1 MSNAASPAPGAFT
14 LPAHV
19 PPHLFWDEDLSAFAA
34 QFEDPFVGISA
45 LHDGP
50 DIIYARAA
58 SRGIPAW
65 VPTRFDIINEI
76 FLDPA
81 RFSSAEN
88 VNIGPVLGVDWRLN
102 PVDFDPPQHMLYR
115 QVLQPY
121 FQPSAISRY
130 EPALRETAAFLIDQF
145 ERPDGCEFI
154 SEFASLFPSYSFLDL
169 LGLPRELLPQFFK
182 WDHGINRSRD
192 PLVQTTAARDLYHYL
207 DEYIDQRRRDQR
219 DDLVGGILSAEI
231 KGRPLDHGEVM
242 GMVMLLYFGGLDT
255 VVSSLGWYLR
265 HLAMDQAL
273 QQRLR
278 EQPEEIPAAVD
289 DLLRAY
295 GVVGTRRKV
304 VEDIE
309 FHGIHMKK
317 DDIILVPGFLAS
329 RDDRKYPDPHT
340 VSPDRK
346 ARHLSLATGVHN
358 CLGAHLAKR
367 EIKIVL
373 EEFLARFK
381 NIRIPPDGE
390 MEWTSTGVWAV
401 TKLSLAWDP
410 V

>member
-1 MSNAASPAPGAFT
+1 MSTTTSVAPREFQ
-14 LPAHV
+14 LPDHV
-19 PPHLFWDEDLSAFAA
+19 PPHLFWDHDLSEYAA
-34 QFEDPFVGISA
+34 GFEDPFVGVSA
-45 LHDGP
+45 LHQGP
-50 DIIYARAA
+50 DIFYARAA

-81 RFSSAEN
+81 RFSSEEN

-102 PVDFDPPQHMLYR
+102 PVDFDPPQHMAYR
-115 QVLQPY
+115 QVLQPF

-130 EPALRETAAFLIDQF
+130 EPALRETASFLISKF
-145 ERPDGCEFI
+145 EHSDGCEFI
-154 SEFASLFPSYSFLDL
+154 GEFASLFPSYSFLDL
-169 LGLPRELLPQFFK
+169 LGLPRELLPQFFE

-192 PLVQTTAARDLYHYL
+192 PMVQAGSARALYHYL
-207 DEYIDQRRRDQR
+207 DEYIRERREDLR
-219 DDLVGGILSAEI
+219 DDVVGGILSAQI
-231 KGRPLDHGEVM
+231 DGRPLDHGEVM
-242 GMVMLLYFGGLDT
+242 GMIMLLYFGGLDT

-265 HLAMDQAL
+265 HLALDQDL
-273 QQRLR
+273 QRRLR
-278 EQPEEIPAAVD
+278 ENPHEIPAAVD

-304 VEDIE
+304 VQDTE
-309 FHGIHMKK
+309 FHGLELKK
-317 DDIILVPGFLAS
+317 DDVILVPGYLAS
-329 RDDRKYPDPHT
+329 RDERKYPDPHT

-373 EEFLARFK
+373 EEFLSRFQ
-381 NIRIPPDGE
+381 NIRIPADGE